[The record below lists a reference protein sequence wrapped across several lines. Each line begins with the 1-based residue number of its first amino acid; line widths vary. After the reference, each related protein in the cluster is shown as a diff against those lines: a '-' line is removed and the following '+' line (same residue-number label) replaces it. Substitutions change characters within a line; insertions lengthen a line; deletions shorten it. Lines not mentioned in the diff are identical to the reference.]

1 MSTICGKY
9 FSIKRKNIDM
19 TTVERIKKLAKERGL
34 SLQQAAEKA
43 GIGINSIY
51 RWDKVTP
58 SSNSLEKVANILHTT
73 TDYLLGR
80 TDDPNIPNSNE
91 NNINSNTLTWLDLDM
106 PYGGSVPDEL
116 KDYYKAMAEQYIKQ
130 HPEILKKRDD
140 K

>member
-80 TDDPNIPNSNE
+80 TDDPTIPNSNE

>member
-1 MSTICGKY
+1 MSTICDKY
-9 FSIKRKNIDM
+9 FSMKMKNIDM

-34 SLQQAAEKA
+34 TLQQVAEKA

-51 RWDKVTP
+51 RWNKVTP
-58 SSNSLEKVANILHTT
+58 SSNSLEKVAKVFNVTP
-73 TDYLLGR
+73 DYLRGYTDKDKTEGKIQWKDLG
-80 TDDPNIPNSNE
+80 
-91 NNINSNTLTWLDLDM
+91 M

-130 HPEILKKRDD
+130 HPEILKKRDE

>member
-1 MSTICGKY
+1 
-9 FSIKRKNIDM
+9 M

-34 SLQQAAEKA
+34 TLQQVAKKA

-51 RWDKVTP
+51 RWNKVTP
-58 SSNSLEKVANILHTT
+58 SSNSLEKVAKVFNVTP
-73 TDYLLGR
+73 DYLRGYI
-80 TDDPNIPNSNE
+80 DDPRIPNNDN

-130 HPEILKKRDD
+130 HPEILEKRDD

>member
-80 TDDPNIPNSNE
+80 TDDPTIPNNSE
-91 NNINSNTLTWLDLDM
+91 NHINSNTLTWLDLDM